1 MTIEVKIYCNI
12 SLYFDRLLIYLHACL
27 KADKLTGSV
36 IVCFLL
42 QTLLTYSYI
51 FSFTQ
56 LIVIFQSG
64 CEEENECQNGG
75 KMVWHPVKPFRCECR
90 KNYSG
95 EYCEKCE

>member
-1 MTIEVKIYCNI
+1 MHAR
-12 SLYFDRLLIYLHACL
+12 RLH
-27 KADKLTGSV
+27 DKLKGSV

-51 FSFTQ
+51 SSFTQ
-56 LIVIFQSG
+56 LIVLFQSD

-75 KMVWHPVKPFRCECR
+75 KMVWDPVKPFRCECL